1 MSDSL
6 SEKNIDDEFFTALR
20 WHCSSVF
27 FSQKHDRK
35 HQWRATF
42 RIINKAEFYCV
53 LAFNAAPPFEY
64 CGGGVINSI

>member
-27 FSQKHDRK
+27 FRRS
-35 HQWRATF
+35 T
-42 RIINKAEFYCV
+42 IENT
-53 LAFNAAPPFEY
+53 N
-64 CGGGVINSI
+64 GGKLSG